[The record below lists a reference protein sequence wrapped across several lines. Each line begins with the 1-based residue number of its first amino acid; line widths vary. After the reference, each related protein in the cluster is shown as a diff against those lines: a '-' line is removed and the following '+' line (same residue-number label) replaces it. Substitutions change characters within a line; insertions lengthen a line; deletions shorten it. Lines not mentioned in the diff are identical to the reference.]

1 MPKERF
7 FLKRGEERNNKEGKK
22 FKIRDG
28 EKKERKKDLQR
39 RYLFCRHVVLLIPAM
54 CLCHPFYAAQS
65 ALSSPC
71 HLPHTHPQMESIY
84 FLFSRRNHIICI
96 FISAGLARAC
106 WSLRL
111 IRLRYRK
118 YPTVGLGH
126 GLRQE
131 DRAITPTFLHQRHDD
146 DNAFPCCLP
155 WLEADGINITSFKFL
170 IFQAVVLKVGG
181 PRPTRSLS
189 LSLV

>member
-1 MPKERF
+1 ME
-7 FLKRGEERNNKEGKK
+7 KR
-22 FKIRDG
+22 
-28 EKKERKKDLQR
+28 KKERPSTSIPVLPACSLSDP
-39 RYLFCRHVVLLIPAM
+39 RHV
-54 CLCHPFYAAQS
+54 S
-65 ALSSPC
+65 LSSILC
-71 HLPHTHPQMESIY
+71 CSISA
-84 FLFSRRNHIICI
+84 FLTLSSASHAPTNGIDLFSFSRRNHIICI